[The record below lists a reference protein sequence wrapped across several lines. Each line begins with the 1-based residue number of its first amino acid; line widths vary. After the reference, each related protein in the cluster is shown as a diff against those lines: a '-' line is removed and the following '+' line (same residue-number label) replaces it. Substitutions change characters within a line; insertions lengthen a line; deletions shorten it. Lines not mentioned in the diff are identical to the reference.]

1 MDNARVILDD
11 LRTDQFKQKLLTLP
25 GQIEAQK
32 TKIRQLRE
40 VFTEKEQ
47 ARALREAEIMDEINT
62 AINPNTGKPLYSNEK
77 AREAA
82 KLRRMSE
89 DPEYQQIA
97 QQAKEAEME
106 LNASQDELER
116 LYDEFKAT
124 QFITQLVS
132 YEVALFANT
141 LEPGNKLHPVTEL
154 KKLKPIKKKTRR

>member
-47 ARALREAEIMDEINT
+47 ARALREAEIMDEINI

-82 KLRRMSE
+82 KLRKMST
-89 DPEYQQIA
+89 DPEYQQLT
-97 QQAKEAEME
+97 QLVKEAEMAV
-106 LNASQDELER
+106 NAAQDELER

-124 QFITQLVS
+124 QFITQLIG

-141 LEPGNKLHPVTEL
+141 LEPGRKLHPVTEL
-154 KKLKPIKKKTRR
+154 KKAQAY

>member
-1 MDNARVILDD
+1 MENARAILDD
-11 LRTDQFKQKLLTLP
+11 LGTNEFKQKLLTLP
-25 GQIEAQK
+25 GKIEAQK

-40 VFTEKEQ
+40 AYAEKEQ

-82 KLRRMSE
+82 KLRKMST
-89 DPEYQQIA
+89 DPEYQQLT
-97 QQAKEAEME
+97 QLVKEAEMAV
-106 LNASQDELER
+106 NAAQDELER

-124 QFITQLVS
+124 QFITQLVG

-154 KKLKPIKKKTRR
+154 KKAQAY

>member
-1 MDNARVILDD
+1 MENARVILDD
-11 LRTDQFKQKLLTLP
+11 LGTNQFKQKLLTLP

-40 VFTEKEQ
+40 IYTEKEQ

-62 AINPNTGKPLYSNEK
+62 VINPNTGKPLYSNEK

-106 LNASQDELER
+106 LNAAQDELER

-124 QFITQLVS
+124 QFITQLVG

-154 KKLKPIKKKTRR
+154 KKAQAY

>member
-40 VFTEKEQ
+40 IYTEKEQ
-47 ARALREAEIMDEINT
+47 ARALREAEIAEEIST
-62 AINPNTGKPLYSNEK
+62 ATNLNTGKPLYSNEK
-77 AREAA
+77 TREAA
-82 KLRRMSE
+82 KLRKMNTDS
-89 DPEYQQIA
+89 EYQQVA
-97 QQAKEAEME
+97 RSAKDAEMAV
-106 LNASQDELER
+106 NAAQDELDR

-124 QFITQLVS
+124 QFITQLVG

-141 LEPGNKLHPVTEL
+141 LDPGRKLHPVTEL
-154 KKLKPIKKKTRR
+154 KKAQAY